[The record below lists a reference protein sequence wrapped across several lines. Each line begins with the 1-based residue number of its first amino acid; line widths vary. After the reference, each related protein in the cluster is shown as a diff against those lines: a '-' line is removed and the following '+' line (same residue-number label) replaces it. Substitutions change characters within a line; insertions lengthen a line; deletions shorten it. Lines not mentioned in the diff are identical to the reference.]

1 MRYPYQ
7 TNVHW
12 LDRATNSLTIGRQF
26 CRPNI
31 RLPRTGRD
39 TPRYLYK
46 WIFQKTKRFQCGSSH
61 GRKQGNEKSLP
72 GAGFGCQKQENLNRL
87 KHPPSNGSISP
98 QDFKLLLAD
107 WLLVDFQTKAPSEA
121 HSRFLLKRCKK
132 HLASILDTN
141 FHATSSNGGTILDPT
156 LFPHPECNR
165 HHQDD
170 YIFSRESSLNLHL
183 VTVIGWEGRPKI
195 CIYVPTVPKLSF
207 KAEWHKKKSRN
218 QVTEKAFSCRM
229 GMVDGGFRC
238 TYFLGPWLN

>member
-7 TNVHW
+7 TNLHW

-39 TPRYLYK
+39 TPRYK
-46 WIFQKTKRFQCGSSH
+46 GIFQKTKRFQCGSSQ

-72 GAGFGCQKQENLNRL
+72 GDGFGCQKQENLNRL

-121 HSRFLLKRCKK
+121 HSRFLLKRWQE
-132 HLASILDTN
+132 ASSIN
-141 FHATSSNGGTILDPT
+141 FG
-156 LFPHPECNR
+156 
-165 HHQDD
+165 
-170 YIFSRESSLNLHL
+170 Y
-183 VTVIGWEGRPKI
+183 K
-195 CIYVPTVPKLSF
+195 
-207 KAEWHKKKSRN
+207 
-218 QVTEKAFSCRM
+218 FSCHQFKWMDDIGSHPFPPPRM
-229 GMVDGGFRC
+229 QSSPPR
-238 TYFLGPWLN
+238 WLHF